1 MAKCVIPED
10 GTRGEI
16 VIYSNYLES
25 INAFLTDPLED
36 FALGQWVKRS
46 KDIPGHQ
53 RRRGPSD
60 LNPINVSQ
68 STASYLFDPTL
79 KSGNAKPGFSF
90 RLKTDLRFADI
101 DMNRQF
107 TMVGRVVDFV
117 EYFDKKMK
125 YDTFYYPQIGGRH
138 SLLPTPIGGGGESL
152 R

>member
-1 MAKCVIPED
+1 MAKCIIPEE
-10 GTRGEI
+10 GTRSEI

-25 INAFLTDPLED
+25 INAFLETPLVDATLDE
-36 FALGQWVKRS
+36 WKVREKS
-46 KDIPGHQ
+46 IPGHQ

-60 LNPINVSQ
+60 QNPINVTQ
-68 STASYLFDPTL
+68 STASYLYDPSL

-90 RLKTDLRFADI
+90 RLKTDLEFADI

-117 EYFDKKMK
+117 AYFDKKMK

-138 SLLPTPIGGGGESL
+138 KLLPTPIGGGGD
-152 R
+152 

>member
-10 GTRGEI
+10 GTRSEI
-16 VIYSNYLES
+16 VIYSNYIES
-25 INAFLTDPLED
+25 INAFLTD
-36 FALGQWVKRS
+36 ALVDSTLDEWKVRE

-60 LNPINVSQ
+60 QNPINVTQ
-68 STASYLFDPTL
+68 STASYLYDPSL

-90 RLKTDLRFADI
+90 RLKTDLEFADI

-117 EYFDKKMK
+117 AYFDKKMK

-138 SLLPTPIGGGGESL
+138 KLLHTPIGGGGD
-152 R
+152 

>member
-36 FALGQWVKRS
+36 STIGNTVVRTKS
-46 KDIPGHQ
+46 IPGHQ

-60 LNPINVSQ
+60 QNPINVTQ
-68 STASYLFDPTL
+68 SEANYLFDPSL

-90 RLKTDLRFADI
+90 RLKTNLLMSDV

-107 TMVGRVVDFV
+107 TMVGRVVDF
-117 EYFDKKMK
+117 EQYFSGKMK
-125 YDTFYYPQIGGRH
+125 YETYFYPQIGGRH
-138 SLLPTPIGGGGESL
+138 TLKVTPIGNPD
-152 R
+152 